1 MLDKIPKEAWII
13 VSLSGLVLSTGVCIS
28 TIRSS
33 QLSVEIADVKVE
45 TTARLSRVVELS
57 KDLQKQKIALQEKE
71 AAYEKLKS
79 QYDKL
84 ARYNQPLKM
93 LEPAIAEVERVNTN
107 TNLTELGKE
116 IEQTAKEASQEI
128 KDIVDKQT
136 AKEANEPEKE
146 IESSN

>member
-71 AAYEKLKS
+71 AAYEKLNS
-79 QYDKL
+79 QYEKL

-136 AKEANEPEKE
+136 AKEANELEEE
-146 IESSN
+146 IESSK